1 MLFRSLIGKKWRE
14 VAETIWTADDEG
26 YAFKKSHAVAYAH
39 LVCVHMNLVSEAV
52 DNILLNINNINLLN
66 ELNDYKFINESIH
79 SQFMSDNV
87 YKRKIIYSSEQFDI
101 ILIEW
106 EINSFTKIHDHPE
119 KGCIVKILDG
129 ILYEENFDRSLY
141 LMNINTLKKNDI
153 GYKIGNNILHRII
166 CKKPAKS
173 LHIYIPGNYKCN
185 YF

>member
-1 MLFRSLIGKKWRE
+1 MLIENLINDIQKVLEITDTNIMIYTNIK
-14 VAETIWTADDEG
+14 
-26 YAFKKSHAVAYAH
+26 
-39 LVCVHMNLVSEAV
+39 
-52 DNILLNINNINLLN
+52 NILQNINNIDLLN
-66 ELNDYKFINESIH
+66 ELNNYKFINETIQK
-79 SQFMSDNV
+79 QFMCDKI

-129 ILYEENFDRSLY
+129 LLYEENFDKNLY
-141 LMNINTLKKNDI
+141 LMNINILKNNDI
-153 GYKIGNNILHRII
+153 GYKISNNVLHRII
-166 CKKPAKS
+166 CKKTAKS